1 MDNSKVLN
9 FNGQFIWGNDALSI
23 AIVFSK
29 FFNISDI
36 SKN

>member
-1 MDNSKVLN
+1 MYNSKVSN
-9 FNGQFIWGNDALSI
+9 FNGQFIWGDDALSI

-29 FFNISDI
+29 FKNISDI